1 MKKIALLAFVAASIF
16 GVSNTKADEVTYVED
31 CSQGLLINR
40 MQDNWFITAEGGA
53 NTFFSNHDRMAKFR
67 QRIGASAN
75 LYVGKWFTP
84 VWGFRFGVSGIIA
97 RGATNE
103 NGLFRDQNQGPM
115 TVTGNGELLYPERV
129 GMLGPKVELML
140 NLTNWLCG
148 YNPERIYNAVF
159 HGGGGG
165 YWTFYHGYHY
175 GHDASNSRL
184 KWHNAD
190 NRTLFAEVGLQNN
203 FRVSKHFDIFLDV
216 SATITDYTNN
226 DVIHDIKTHKDMAA
240 TVALQAGFTY
250 KFNKTDWNC
259 PVTAVCPSLKYT
271 DAEGDALTARLA
283 NAENKINEL
292 QVQLNVVNAPEQN
305 CDCVIPLV
313 TIYYPINVS
322 SLSNREVTL
331 LQNLAITMKE
341 NPDKKYILT
350 GWADNYT
357 GNDAINTRLR
367 NERVNG
373 VYQVLRKAGVP
384 ASQLQTRIDAQNLT
398 DYGFKG
404 AQFDRAVTI
413 IEAQ

>member
-1 MKKIALLAFVAASIF
+1 MKKIALLAFAAASIF
-16 GVSNTKADEVTYVED
+16 GVSNIKAQEVTYVED

-53 NTFFSNHDRMAKFR
+53 NVFFSNHDRMAKFR
-67 QRIGASAN
+67 QRIGATAN

-97 RGATNE
+97 RGATNI
-103 NGLFRDQNQGPM
+103 NGAFRDLHQGPIG
-115 TVTGNGELLYPERV
+115 VTGHGELIYPERV

-140 NLTNWLCG
+140 SLTNWWCG
-148 YNPERIYNAVF
+148 YNPERVYNAVF

-165 YWTFYHGYHY
+165 YWTYYHGSH
-175 GHDASNSRL
+175 GDKHEWRNR
-184 KWHNAD
+184 H
-190 NRTLFAEVGLQNN
+190 NRTLFATAGLQNN
-203 FRVSKHFDIFLDV
+203 FRVSKHFDVFLDV

-240 TVALQAGFTY
+240 TVALQAGVTY

-259 PVTAVCPSLKYT
+259 PITAVCPTWKYT
-271 DAEGDALTARLA
+271 DAEGDALVARLA
-283 NAENKINEL
+283 NADNKIKDL
-292 QVQLNVVNAPEQN
+292 QRQLD
-305 CDCVIPLV
+305 DCLNRPMKDCTPPLV

-322 SLSNREVTL
+322 TLSNREVTL
-331 LQNLAITMKE
+331 LQNLALQMKA
-341 NPDKKYILT
+341 NPEKKYILT

-373 VYQVLRKAGVP
+373 VYNVLIKAGVAP
-384 ASQLQTRIDAQNLT
+384 SQLQTRIDANNLT
-398 DYGFKG
+398 DYGIKG

-413 IEAQ
+413 FEAQ